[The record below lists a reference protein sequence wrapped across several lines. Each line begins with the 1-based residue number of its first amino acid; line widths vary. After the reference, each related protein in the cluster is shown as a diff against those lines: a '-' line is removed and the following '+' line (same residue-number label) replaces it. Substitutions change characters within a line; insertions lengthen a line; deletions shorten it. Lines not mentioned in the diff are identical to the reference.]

1 MTDMAP
7 SLKRLTT
14 VFNRRRPGD
23 AVTAAP
29 PAAPL
34 DRRQGTW
41 LLVAAALTVAPHG
54 VWLPGWIHALCLLL
68 LAWRGVLL
76 WQGSRPP
83 PALLLL
89 ALSAAAAAGV
99 RLEFGHFFGKDP
111 GVALLALLLGL
122 KLLEARASRDI
133 RAGVLLCL
141 FLQLAL
147 FLEDQSIAVAALAL
161 LGTLAALG
169 ALVALADPAGRAR
182 EHLRSAALLLVHG
195 LPFLLVFFVLFPR
208 IQGPLWG
215 LPADAFSARTGLSDT
230 MSPGSISE
238 LGNSAA
244 IAFRAAFDGPPPPPA
259 HRYWRGPILSKIDG
273 RTWTA
278 APFVEAET
286 PYYAPSGRRL
296 DYMLTLEPHNRR
308 WLLALDYPGAAGPLV
323 RFASDHHALSVRPVQ
338 ARTRLA
344 LSAYPDARIGQA
356 ESAAVLAAAT
366 QLPAGSNPRSR
377 ELAARL
383 ATGAASHAE
392 ILERVIAHMRAARL
406 KYTLRPPLLGTH
418 TADAFLFDSQRG
430 FCEHFASAFAVV
442 MRAAAV
448 PTRVVTGYQGGE
460 INPVDGYLVVRQSD
474 AHAWAEVWLDG
485 RGWLRVDPTAL
496 AAPERIEDGLA
507 AALSAEGDLP
517 FMLQADMAW
526 LRDVRHRW
534 EAMSN
539 TWNQYVLG
547 YNPDRQRELLA
558 RLGLS
563 HASAL
568 KLAGM
573 LGATSAVLL
582 LGLYAWASWQ
592 RRSTDPVQR
601 AWDRF
606 CARMERAGVSR
617 PSWEGPLAY
626 ADRLADALPEQA
638 GRLRAICTAYAR
650 LHYGAQG
657 SSAGLRA
664 LEKLMKEIRLP

>member
-1 MTDMAP
+1 MRLAAALKHPRPADAP
-7 SLKRLTT
+7 SA
-14 VFNRRRPGD
+14 VNR
-23 AVTAAP
+23 
-29 PAAPL
+29 AAPL
-34 DRRQGTW
+34 DRRQGGW
-41 LLVAAALTVAPHG
+41 LLAAAALAIAPHG
-54 VWLPGWIHALCLLL
+54 IWLPAWIHALCLLL

-89 ALSAAAAAGV
+89 ALAAAAAAGV

-122 KLLEARASRDI
+122 KLLETRASRDI

-147 FLEDQSIAVAALAL
+147 FLEDQSMAVAALAL
-161 LGTLAALG
+161 LGTLPALG
-169 ALVALADPAGRAR
+169 ALVALADPAGRAG

-195 LPFLLVFFVLFPR
+195 LPFLLAFFLLFPR

-238 LGNSAA
+238 LGSSAA
-244 IAFRAAFDGPPPPPA
+244 IAFRAAFEGPPPPPA
-259 HRYWRGPILSKIDG
+259 QRYWRGPILSSFDG
-273 RTWTA
+273 RTWSA
-278 APFVEAET
+278 APFVEADT
-286 PYYAPSGRRL
+286 PFYAPTGRRL
-296 DYMLTLEPHNRR
+296 DYVLTLEPHNRR
-308 WLLALDYPGAAGPLV
+308 WLLALDYPGEATPLV

-338 ARTRLA
+338 ARARFA
-344 LSAYPDARIGQA
+344 LSAYPDARIGET

-383 ATGAASHAE
+383 AAGAGSHAE
-392 ILERVIAHMRAARL
+392 ILERVIAHMRGARL

-418 TADAFLFDSQRG
+418 AADAFLFDSQRG
-430 FCEHFASAFAVV
+430 FCEHFASAFAVI
-442 MRAAAV
+442 MRAAGV

-507 AALSAEGDLP
+507 AALSAEGELP
-517 FMLQADMAW
+517 FMLQADLAW

-547 YNPDRQRELLA
+547 YNPERQRELLG
-558 RLGLS
+558 RLGFS
-563 HASAL
+563 HSSAL

-573 LGATSAVLL
+573 LAAVSAVLI

-606 CARMERAGVSR
+606 CTRMERAGVGR
-617 PSWEGPLAY
+617 APWEGPLAY
-626 ADRLADALPEQA
+626 AERLAAALPEQA
-638 GRLRAICTAYAR
+638 GSLRAICSAYAR
-650 LHYGAQG
+650 LRYAAPG
-657 SSAGLRA
+657 SSSDLRA
-664 LEKLMKEIRLP
+664 LKEQMNEIRLP

>member
-1 MTDMAP
+1 ME
-7 SLKRLTT
+7 RLT
-14 VFNRRRPGD
+14 RL
-23 AVTAAP
+23 TAALKYP
-29 PAAPL
+29 RPADASSAVSRVAAL
-34 DRRQGTW
+34 DRRQGSW
-41 LLVAAALTVAPHG
+41 LLAAAALTVAPHG
-54 VWLPGWIHALCLLL
+54 IWLPAWIHALCLLL

-89 ALSAAAAAGV
+89 ALAAAAAAGV

-147 FLEDQSIAVAALAL
+147 FLEDQSMAVAALAL

-195 LPFLLVFFVLFPR
+195 LPFLLVSFVLFPR

-230 MSPGSISE
+230 MSPGSISD
-238 LGNSAA
+238 LGSSAA
-244 IAFRAAFDGPPPPPA
+244 IAFRAAFDGPPPPPSQ
-259 HRYWRGPILSKIDG
+259 RYWRGPVLSTFDG
-273 RTWTA
+273 RTWSA
-278 APFVEAET
+278 APFVEADA
-286 PYYAPSGRRL
+286 PFYAPTGRRL
-296 DYMLTLEPHNRR
+296 DYVLTLEPHNRR
-308 WLLALDYPGAAGPLV
+308 WLLALDFPGEAAPLV

-338 ARTRLA
+338 ARARFA
-344 LSAYPDARIGQA
+344 LSAFPDARIGET

-383 ATGAASHAE
+383 AAGAASHAE
-392 ILERVIAHMRAARL
+392 ILERVIAHMRGARL

-418 TADAFLFDSQRG
+418 AADAFLFDSQRG

-442 MRAAAV
+442 MRAAGV

-474 AHAWAEVWLDG
+474 AHAWAEVWLAG
-485 RGWLRVDPTAL
+485 RGWLRADPTAL

-507 AALSAEGDLP
+507 AALSADGELP

-547 YNPDRQRELLA
+547 YNPERQRELLG
-558 RLGLS
+558 RLGFS
-563 HASAL
+563 HTSAL

-573 LGATSAVLL
+573 LAAVSVVLI

-592 RRSTDPVQR
+592 RRSADPVQR

-606 CARMERAGVSR
+606 CTRMERAGVGR
-617 PSWEGPLAY
+617 APWEGPLAY
-626 ADRLADALPEQA
+626 AERLAAALPEQA
-638 GRLRAICTAYAR
+638 GSLRAICSAYAR
-650 LHYGAQG
+650 LRYAAPG
-657 SSAGLRA
+657 SSRDLRT
-664 LEKLMKEIRLP
+664 LERQMNEIRLP

>member
-1 MTDMAP
+1 MTG
-7 SLKRLTT
+7 RLMRLATALQ
-14 VFNRRRPGD
+14 RPRPAHAIS
-23 AVTAAP
+23 AVTR
-29 PAAPL
+29 AAPL

-41 LLVAAALTVAPHG
+41 LLAAAALTVAPHG
-54 VWLPGWIHALCLLL
+54 LWLPGWIHALCLLL

-76 WQGSRPP
+76 WQGTRPP
-83 PALLLL
+83 PTLLLL

-147 FLEDQSIAVAALAL
+147 FLEDQSMAIAALAL

-238 LGNSAA
+238 LGSSAA
-244 IAFRAAFDGPPPPPA
+244 IAFRAAFDGPPPPPSQ
-259 HRYWRGPILSKIDG
+259 RYWRGPILSTFDG
-273 RTWTA
+273 RTWSA
-278 APFVEAET
+278 APFVEADT
-286 PYYAPSGRRL
+286 PFYTPTGRRL
-296 DYMLTLEPHNRR
+296 DYVLTLEPHNRR
-308 WLLALDYPGAAGPLV
+308 WLLALDYPGEAAPLV
-323 RFASDHHALSVRPVQ
+323 RFASDHHALSTRPVQ
-338 ARTRLA
+338 ARARFA
-344 LSAYPDARIGQA
+344 FSAYPDARIGEG
-356 ESAAVLAAAT
+356 ESPAVLTAAT
-366 QLPAGSNPRSR
+366 QLPTGSNPRSR

-406 KYTLRPPLLGTH
+406 KYTLRPPLLGTDA
-418 TADAFLFDSQRG
+418 ADAFLFDSQRG

-442 MRAAAV
+442 MRAAGV

-507 AALSAEGDLP
+507 AALSAEGELP

-547 YNPDRQRELLA
+547 YNPERQRELLG
-558 RLGLS
+558 RLGFS
-563 HASAL
+563 HTSAL
-568 KLAGM
+568 KLAG
-573 LGATSAVLL
+573 LLAAVSALL
-582 LGLYAWASWQ
+582 ILGLYAWASWQ

-606 CARMERAGVSR
+606 CARMERAGVAR
-617 PSWEGPLAY
+617 ASWEGPLAY
-626 ADRLADALPEQA
+626 GERLAAALPEQA
-638 GRLRAICTAYAR
+638 GSLRAICSAYAR
-650 LHYGAQG
+650 LRYGAPG
-657 SSAGLRA
+657 SSSGLRT
-664 LEKLMKEIRLP
+664 LQKQMNEIRLR